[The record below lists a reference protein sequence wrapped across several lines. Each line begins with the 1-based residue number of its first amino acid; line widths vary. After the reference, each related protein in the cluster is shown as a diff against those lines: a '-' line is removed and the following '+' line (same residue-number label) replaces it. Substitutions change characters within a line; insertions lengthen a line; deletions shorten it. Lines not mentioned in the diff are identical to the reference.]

1 MRSPT
6 KDVYADDKRGEPK
19 DLSQMMT
26 EVKHLPLVSGIG
38 NSGTRDILFQLFFGG
53 FENTLYL
60 RNCKS
65 MMKLMKKSILFLMML
80 LAAATL
86 SAQDLVDRVS
96 QAVGVELPSE
106 YRLKVKDFV
115 ANDTIMRTRS
125 ATQFTE
131 QFLKE
136 QMKEDWG
143 MSKMHQ
149 YLFMWST
156 VYEEIT
162 KKFLYD
168 WLDDDDEV
176 RSNDYE
182 NHLKTLIA
190 FRENYKK
197 EFKAY
202 MEAGIAE
209 ADRRIVDAQRR
220 SADADRRIADAD
232 RRIADADR
240 RIEDADRRIEDAQRR
255 IEDAQRRIED
265 AQRRSAEYDRQIAEE
280 EQQLAESFKILM
292 KQMVELYDLYIQN
305 QDIIQEIIK
314 KEELN
319 SLIEPIKEYIE
330 DCKKLN
336 FDYKAILRKELG
348 DEQKVKDLLKFYGI
362 E

>member
-1 MRSPT
+1 MEARQ
-6 KDVYADDKRGEPK
+6 DDKGARGTDDEKSSRP
-19 DLSQMMT
+19 MT
-26 EVKHLPLVSGIG
+26 KASGEEEIGARACSLYIHVK
-38 NSGTRDILFQLFFGG
+38 DILFQLFFGR

-60 RNCKS
+60 RKRKTK
-65 MMKLMKKSILFLMML
+65 MKLMKKSILFLMML
-80 LAAATL
+80 LAAATV

-106 YRLKVKDFV
+106 YRQKVKDFV

-131 QFLKE
+131 EFLKE

-143 MSKMHQ
+143 ISKKHQ

-202 MEAGIAE
+202 MERKSAE
-209 ADRRIVDAQRR
+209 ADRR
-220 SADADRRIADAD
+220 SAEADRKSAEAD
-232 RRIADADR
+232 
-240 RIEDADRRIEDAQRR
+240 
-255 IEDAQRRIED
+255 
-265 AQRRSAEYDRQIAEE
+265 RRSAEARLQSAEAA
-280 EQQLAESFKILM
+280 QTGLKNLI
-292 KQMVELYDLYIQN
+292 ELYNLYKTDSSIVH
-305 QDIIQEIIK
+305 QEEFEEVKNHSKWIFQRCK
-314 KEELN
+314 ELN
-319 SLIEPIKEYIE
+319 I
-330 DCKKLN
+330 
-336 FDYKAILRKELG
+336 DYQAFLRKELRN
-348 DEQKVKDLLKFYGI
+348 EQKVKDLLKFYGV